1 MYKFRSI
8 TLSLVILVLIGIGI
22 SLAPL
27 LKDPSFK
34 IMNQSQYIVQ
44 VSAHW
49 RSESRELGAI
59 QPSST
64 YLLTV
69 DDEAAMK
76 FTVRYPDGRVVDSKE
91 IYFTSGTMVIATIT
105 ENGIKVQHNFDE

>member
-8 TLSLVILVLIGIGI
+8 TLSLVILLLIGVGI

-34 IMNQSQYIVQ
+34 IMNQSQHIVQ

-49 RSESRELGAI
+49 RGESRELGAI

-64 YLLTV
+64 YLLTL

-76 FTVRYPDGRVVDSKE
+76 FTAHYPDGRNVDSEE
-91 IYFTSGTMVIATIT
+91 IYFTGGTIIIATIT
-105 ENGIKVQHNFDE
+105 ENEIKVKHDFDK